1 MCLPWP
7 RAPTSCHVGDQ
18 DGTADRQATVG
29 IRKSMNARSDGK
41 QGAEARDRLLLAR
54 IADGD
59 RDALA
64 TLYSSYHERLCEFL
78 FHLTRHAEMI
88 YEVINE
94 CFRVVWQ
101 EAANFQQAS
110 LVSTWIFGIAYCV
123 GSKTLRQRGRE
134 PVHGDDATPEPF
146 PSSDP
151 DGIDLR
157 DWITNGLAR
166 LTPDQRLVLELVYGA
181 GHSLDEVATT
191 TGIPLGTVK
200 ARLFQARVNLRSALP
215 VFGG

>member
-1 MCLPWP
+1 
-7 RAPTSCHVGDQ
+7 
-18 DGTADRQATVG
+18 
-29 IRKSMNARSDGK
+29 MNARSDGK
-41 QGAEARDRLLLAR
+41 QGAEARDRLLLDR
-54 IADGD
+54 IAHGD

-64 TLYSSYHERLCEFL
+64 TLYDTYHERLCEFL
-78 FHLTRHAEMI
+78 CHLTRHAEMI

-123 GSKTLRQRGRE
+123 GSKTLRQRARE
-134 PVHGDDATPEPF
+134 PVNGDNATPAPF
-146 PSSDP
+146 LSSEP

-157 DWITNGLAR
+157 DWITNGLDR
-166 LTPDQRLVLELVYGA
+166 LTPDQRLVFELVYGA
-181 GHSLDEVATT
+181 GHRLDEVATI
-191 TGIPLGTVK
+191 TGTPLGTVK
-200 ARLFQARVNLRSALP
+200 ARLFQARVNLRSVLP

>member
-1 MCLPWP
+1 
-7 RAPTSCHVGDQ
+7 
-18 DGTADRQATVG
+18 
-29 IRKSMNARSDGK
+29 MNARFDGK
-41 QGAEARDRLLLAR
+41 QGAEARDRLLLER
-54 IADGD
+54 IAHGD

-64 TLYSSYHERLCEFL
+64 TLYDSYHERLCEFL
-78 FHLTRHAEMI
+78 YHLTRHAEMI

-123 GSKTLRQRGRE
+123 GSKTLRQRARE
-134 PVHGDDATPEPF
+134 PVNGDNATPDPF
-146 PSSDP
+146 PSSDR

-166 LTPDQRLVLELVYGA
+166 LTPNQRLVFELVYGA
-181 GHSLDEVATT
+181 GHRLDEVATI
-191 TGIPLGTVK
+191 TGTPLGTVK
-200 ARLFQARVNLRSALP
+200 ARLFQARVNLRSVLP

>member
-1 MCLPWP
+1 
-7 RAPTSCHVGDQ
+7 
-18 DGTADRQATVG
+18 
-29 IRKSMNARSDGK
+29 MNARSDGK

-64 TLYSSYHERLCEFL
+64 TLYCSYHERLCEFL
-78 FHLTRHAEMI
+78 YHLTRQAEMI

-101 EAANFQQAS
+101 EAANFKQAS

-134 PVHGDDATPEPF
+134 PVHGDIATPEPF
-146 PSSDP
+146 PSSAP

-166 LTPDQRLVLELVYGA
+166 LTPDQRLVFELVYGA

-191 TGIPLGTVK
+191 TGIPLGTVR
-200 ARLFQARVNLRSALP
+200 ARLFQARVNLRSVLP

>member
-1 MCLPWP
+1 
-7 RAPTSCHVGDQ
+7 
-18 DGTADRQATVG
+18 
-29 IRKSMNARSDGK
+29 MNACPKGK
-41 QGAEARDRLLLAR
+41 QGAEARDRLLLER
-54 IADGD
+54 IAQGD

-64 TLYSSYHERLCEFL
+64 TLYGSYHERLCEFL
-78 FHLTRHAEMI
+78 YHLTRHAEMI
-88 YEVINE
+88 HEVINE

-123 GSKTLRQRGRE
+123 GSKTLSQRDRE
-134 PVHGDDATPEPF
+134 PVNGDDATPDPI
-146 PSSDP
+146 PWSDP

-166 LTPDQRLVLELVYGA
+166 LTPDQGLVFELVYGA
-181 GHSLDEVATT
+181 GHSLDEAATM

-200 ARLFQARVNLRSALP
+200 ARLFQARVNLRSVLP
-215 VFGG
+215 VFMG